1 MALGIGDRLPSFSL
15 EDQNGDLRTPASVQG
30 RWLVLFFYPKDD
42 TPGCTAEACS
52 FRDNAESFAAL
63 DAEVWGI
70 SGDDAVSHR
79 RFATRHNLTFLQT
92 LGLRTLVRLENEEYP
107 PDLKDWIDASGIRV
121 VDCILTANKEPFQT
135 TDPATLAMALGSVL
149 DAKQHPVLVH
159 SLRGQRR
166 TGVLIGCYRKL
177 RSWSLAAIF
186 EECVPQPL

>member
-70 SGDDAVSHR
+70 SSDDAVSHR
-79 RFATRHNLTFLQT
+79 RFASRHNLTFPLLCDRNNALRREMGVPKA
-92 LGLRTLVRLENEEYP
+92 LGLLPGRVTYIVDGEGVIRHTFSNLLDGPAHVRE
-107 PDLKDWIDASGIRV
+107 A
-121 VDCILTANKEPFQT
+121 QQ
-135 TDPATLAMALGSVL
+135 VL
-149 DAKQHPVLVH
+149 NQ
-159 SLRGQRR
+159 LRG
-166 TGVLIGCYRKL
+166 
-177 RSWSLAAIF
+177 
-186 EECVPQPL
+186 

>member
-79 RFATRHNLTFLQT
+79 PVSYTHLTL
-92 LGLRTLVRLENEEYP
+92 P
-107 PDLKDWIDASGIRV
+107 
-121 VDCILTANKEPFQT
+121 T
-135 TDPATLAMALGSVL
+135 TVF
-149 DAKQHPVLVH
+149 V
-159 SLRGQRR
+159 
-166 TGVLIGCYRKL
+166 
-177 RSWSLAAIF
+177 
-186 EECVPQPL
+186 

>member
-70 SGDDAVSHR
+70 SGDDAISHR
-79 RFATRHNLTFLQT
+79 RFA
-92 LGLRTLVRLENEEYP
+92 
-107 PDLKDWIDASGIRV
+107 
-121 VDCILTANKEPFQT
+121 
-135 TDPATLAMALGSVL
+135 PATTSSFRCCATATTPFA
-149 DAKQHPVLVH
+149 AKWVCPKPLVCCPV
-159 SLRGQRR
+159 
-166 TGVLIGCYRKL
+166 
-177 RSWSLAAIF
+177 A
-186 EECVPQPL
+186 